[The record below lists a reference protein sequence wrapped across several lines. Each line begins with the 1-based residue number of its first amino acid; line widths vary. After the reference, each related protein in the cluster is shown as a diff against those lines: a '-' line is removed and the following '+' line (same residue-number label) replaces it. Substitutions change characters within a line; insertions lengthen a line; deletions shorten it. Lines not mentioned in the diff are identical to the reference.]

1 VRRRLDEIWAAC
13 AARDFDLL
21 ESFPGYGPK
30 FTSFKDGALRSGADA
45 NAADERRFFSMLEE
59 NSVDMADLAI
69 NVFADVAV
77 VTFNGR
83 YRGVLGGNP
92 VSADQQTTIVLV
104 SDDGAWKDRA
114 RAHVSDRIASGALNP
129 RRSTQRRPDR
139 PAASRSY
146 TFDSAVTAWKG
157 AENAPMPRGMD
168 GLAFRSL
175 GAEMG
180 LLKVCHPLGRRR
192 DLPPAGPPPVPW
204 TRTARNR
211 VRALPT
217 LGRSGAA
224 GRVDLRLS
232 VCE

>member
-129 RRSTQRRPDR
+129 RRST
-139 PAASRSY
+139 PAAPR
-146 TFDSAVTAWKG
+146 
-157 AENAPMPRGMD
+157 PPRG
-168 GLAFRSL
+168 LEELHLRL
-175 GAEMG
+175 
-180 LLKVCHPLGRRR
+180 RR
-192 DLPPAGPPPVPW
+192 DCLEGGRKRTYAARHGRPSVPL
-204 TRTARNR
+204 T
-211 VRALPT
+211 
-217 LGRSGAA
+217 GR
-224 GRVDLRLS
+224 
-232 VCE
+232 